1 MNNEEERLRDKTLNL
16 MEQLNHANVRIEGFE
31 RAERTFRAEV
41 EELEGVIRTQE
52 KIIKKLV
59 DKLG

>member
-1 MNNEEERLRDKTLNL
+1 MSNEEERLRDKVLNL

-31 RAERTFRAEV
+31 RMERTFRAEV
-41 EELEGVIRTQE
+41 DKLEGAIRTQE